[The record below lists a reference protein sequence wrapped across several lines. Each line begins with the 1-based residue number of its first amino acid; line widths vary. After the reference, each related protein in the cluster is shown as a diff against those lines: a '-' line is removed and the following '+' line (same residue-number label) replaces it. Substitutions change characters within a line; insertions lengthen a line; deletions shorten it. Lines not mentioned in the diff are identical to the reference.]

1 MERGAKS
8 RQTISASQ
16 LVDYGRDVES
26 HWRESLCKAGTREV
40 PSAVYMY
47 GKGNLGSTEVGQELS
62 VGDDGQRHGTA
73 LYR

>member
-47 GKGNLGSTEVGQELS
+47 GKGNLGSTEVGQAA
-62 VGDDGQRHGTA
+62 VGEDVGRQCGTA
-73 LYR
+73 LDR